1 MATVQQQI
9 LESFFEKLS
18 KLGTLEQTT
27 LDGLR
32 KVLQSGKKLKTDDF
46 VTLLSKNPK
55 DSTA

>member
-27 LDGLR
+27 LTELR
-32 KVLQSGKKLKTDDF
+32 TALQSGKKLKADDF
-46 VTLLSKNPK
+46 VALLTKNPK
-55 DSTA
+55 DGAA